1 MASLIE
7 THRTNTQTAAEIVV
21 ADSQYGTKENFLT
34 CHDKGIEAHM
44 PVVQYLNRDKSSRQ
58 GIFSEDKFTYDKAR
72 DVYVCPAKKLL
83 RKRTL
88 HEDKQNIE
96 YAASKK
102 DCDACSLRSSCT
114 RSKGGRTVQ
123 RHVRQDVLDG
133 MVKAAVT
140 HAAKRDLKLRQSLM
154 ERSFAR
160 STRFRFDRARWRGLW
175 KVSIQEYLVSAIQN
189 IETLIRYRMKPTKGI
204 MAAPFR
210 ALGRVVQV
218 RMTLRPSSR
227 KRRATIRGL
236 IALGMWQVPVT

>member
-1 MASLIE
+1 M
-7 THRTNTQTAAEIVV
+7 AAEIVV

-34 CHDKGIEAHM
+34 CHDKGIKAHM
-44 PVVQYLNRDKSSRQ
+44 PVVQYLNKDKSSRQ
-58 GIFSEDKFTYDKAR
+58 GIFPEDRFTYDKAR
-72 DVYVCPAKKLL
+72 DVYVCPAKKILH
-83 RKRTL
+83 KRTL

-102 DCDACSLRSSCT
+102 DCGMCPLGTSCT

-123 RHVRQDVLDG
+123 RHVRQDVLDD

-204 MAAPFR
+204 MAAPFG
-210 ALGRVVQV
+210 ALGRVVRACIV
-218 RMTLRPSSR
+218 SCCSSP
-227 KRRATIRGL
+227 KRRATARGL
-236 IALGMWQVPVT
+236 MALGTWQVPGA